1 MKISRRVG
9 LLDALEFFRRH
20 RSLSPAQLISI
31 SFAATIFIGAMLL
44 MLPMAHSGTTPIT
57 LVDALFTSTSAVCV
71 TGLIVVDT
79 GTAFSDFGKWVILL
93 LIQAGGLGIM
103 TLGTILALA
112 SGRRIGFQER
122 MRLQAQINSLHVGGI
137 VNLIRRI
144 VLFVVITEL
153 VGAFLLFL
161 RFSQIEGAGRGL
173 FYAIFHSIS
182 AFNNAGFAFYADSIS
197 SFVSDPII
205 NIPIMILIIL
215 GGLGFSVVFNGLS
228 HMHSGRRAPLTLH
241 SKIVLTTTFFLILSG
256 FILIALFEWTNVN
269 TLGNLSVGGKLMAA
283 LFQSISPRTAG
294 FNSVDYAA
302 MRGPT
307 QMLTVLLMFIGGSPG
322 STAGGIK
329 TVTFFL
335 LIGSAWTISK
345 GEDVVNAFGRRIE
358 FELVVKA
365 GVIALFGVMI
375 SGAAVTVLAMT
386 DPQFELFALVFEA
399 ISAIG
404 TVGLSL
410 GITPELS
417 TPGKLI
423 IIILMYLGR
432 LGALTFA
439 LALVENRKARTITY
453 PAENVVLG

>member
-20 RSLSPAQLISI
+20 RSFSPAQLISI
-31 SFAATIFIGAMLL
+31 SFAAAIGIGALLL
-44 MLPMAHSGTTPIT
+44 MLPIAHSGTTHIT

-79 GTAFSDFGKWVILL
+79 GSAFSDFGKVVIML

-122 MRLQAQINSLHVGGI
+122 MRLQAQINSLHVGGV

-144 VLFVVITEL
+144 VFFVLIIEL
-153 VGAFLLFL
+153 AGAFFLFL
-161 RFSQIEGAGRGL
+161 RFSQIEGNGRGV

-182 AFNNAGFAFYADSIS
+182 AFNNAGFAFYSDSLSSYVADP
-197 SFVSDPII
+197 VI
-205 NIPIMILIIL
+205 NIPIMVLILL
-215 GGLGFSVVFNGLS
+215 GGLGFSVVFNALE
-228 HMHSGRRAPLTLH
+228 HLRRRHLAPLTLH
-241 SKIVLTTTFFLILSG
+241 SKIVLTTTLVLTVGG
-256 FILIALFEWTNVN
+256 FMLLAIFEWTNLR
-269 TLGNLSVGGKLMAA
+269 TLGNLPVGGKLMAA
-283 LFQSISPRTAG
+283 MFQSVTPRTAG
-294 FNSVDYAA
+294 FNSVDYGA
-302 MRGPT
+302 MRGPS

-335 LIGSAWTISK
+335 LLGSAWTISK
-345 GEDVVNAFGRRIE
+345 GDNMLNVFGRRIE
-358 FELVVKA
+358 FELVIKA
-365 GVIALFGVMI
+365 GVIALFGIML
-375 SGAAVTVLAMT
+375 SGAAVTIMAMT

-399 ISAIG
+399 ISAIS

-410 GITPELS
+410 GITSDLS
-417 TPGKLI
+417 TVGKI
-423 IIILMYLGR
+423 TIIILMYLGR

-439 LALVENRKARTITY
+439 LALIENRKAHTITY
-453 PAENVVLG
+453 PAENVIIG